1 MELRIKPFPKN
12 NYPKKGVLI
21 KSPSPLVW
29 LSEMD
34 QWRID
39 IDQVETFAIPSNEPN
54 ILYGCFIVF
63 SDSAPLE
70 IGKNA
75 YFQCVDGTL
84 FIPENTTFY
93 PRINSEDWNLI
104 DAKFVIM
111 HPEFGLVRL
120 SEEIDWIS
128 LLEEPQKA
136 KLSVRK
142 PLSGVYIPKEIKS
155 YTVEIDDDTMMES
168 LQKSQTEEEWMKS
181 LPFDMKKVMAGNKKE
196 IEKYLKYIEKY
207 PDRAIDLG
215 VPLDIMGSSRGDGFG
230 KFKFDN
236 SWLSRLFGG
245 TRRDRKPRDY
255 RWVLFALWIVIIVG
269 RVIIGFSKDKSET
282 ETPVSSGNV
291 ISKDALKNLDPG
303 KLAFES
309 GLTEI
314 DMKIDSLYNGE
325 RKELMKEYAAATSK
339 GTDNK
344 ALAEVEKKV
353 EKYRSKESQT
363 RDFLKKI
370 YNKKIAAHIESKS
383 KDYQR
388 KISDS
393 LKRSNPN
400 KPVNQGIVKS
410 VWKKKQ
416 VLMEDSLGRLYGTLG
431 NIEPNFSS
439 DNNGN
444 TKKTLDT
451 ESSSANKISF
461 SEIIWL
467 VTLII
472 GSVGLY
478 SYFFRKRSLNI
489 GGNNVPGGIKIFL
502 VIVLV
507 GMLIYL
513 FYPLIEMYGYNWFV
527 WLLVICVVLL
537 VYRLFSED
545 KTILKSD
552 KNE

>member
-12 NYPKKGVLI
+12 NYPKKGLLI
-21 KSPSPLVW
+21 KSSSPLIW
-29 LSEMD
+29 FKEMD
-34 QWRID
+34 KLGID
-39 IDQVETFAIPSNEPN
+39 LTLVKTFAIPSNEPN

-63 SDSAPLE
+63 TDHAPQE

-75 YFQCVDGTL
+75 YFQCIDEIL

-93 PRINSEDWNLI
+93 PRINSEDWKNTDSRFL
-104 DAKFVIM
+104 IM
-111 HPEFGLVRL
+111 HPEFGLVKL

-128 LLEEPQKA
+128 ILEEPVKA
-136 KLSVRK
+136 DFSVRK
-142 PLSGVYIPKEIKS
+142 PLNGVDIPKEIKS
-155 YTVEIDDDTMMES
+155 YTVEIDDEKMMES
-168 LQKSQTEEEWMKS
+168 LQQSQTEEEWMKN

-215 VPLDIMGSSRGDGFG
+215 VPLDILGTSRGDGFG
-230 KFKFDN
+230 TFKFGN
-236 SWLSRLFGG
+236 NWLNRLFGG
-245 TRRDRKPRDY
+245 KGNTGPRDY

-269 RVIIGFSKDKSET
+269 RVVIDFNEKPKAEV
-282 ETPVSSGNV
+282 PVSSGEV
-291 ISKDALKNLDPG
+291 ISKEALKNQNPG

-314 DMKIDSLYNGE
+314 DMKIDSLYKDE
-325 RKELMKEYAAATSK
+325 RKELMNEYASVASK
-339 GTDNK
+339 GQESK
-344 ALAEVEKKV
+344 EVAEVEKKV
-353 EKYRSKESQT
+353 EKYRTKENKT

-370 YNKKIAAHIESKS
+370 YNKKIARHIENKS

-393 LKRSNPN
+393 IKRSNPN
-400 KPVNQGIVKS
+400 KPVSQGIVRS

-431 NIEPNFSS
+431 SIEPKFTSGQ
-439 DNNGN
+439 NGN
-444 TKKTLDT
+444 TKKTLDA
-451 ESSSANKISF
+451 ESSSSEKISF
-461 SEIIWL
+461 SEIVWL
-467 VTLII
+467 IILII
-472 GSVGLY
+472 GSVGIY
-478 SYFFRKRSLNI
+478 SYFFRKKSLNI

-502 VIVLV
+502 VIILV

-527 WLLVICVVLL
+527 WLLVICVILL

-552 KNE
+552 KDE

>member
-21 KSPSPLVW
+21 KGSSPLVW
-29 LSEMD
+29 FEEMD
-34 QWRID
+34 KLKID
-39 IDQVETFAIPSNEPN
+39 LNLVKTFAIPSNEPN
-54 ILYGCFIVF
+54 ILYGCFIIF
-63 SDSAPLE
+63 TDHAPLE
-70 IGKNA
+70 IGKNS
-75 YFQCVDGTL
+75 YFQCIDEIL

-93 PRINSEDWNLI
+93 PKINPEDWHNI
-104 DAKFVIM
+104 DSRFLVM
-111 HPEFGLVRL
+111 HPEFGLVKL
-120 SEEIDWIS
+120 SEEIDWI
-128 LLEEPQKA
+128 LVLEEPEKA
-136 KLSVRK
+136 KLFIRK
-142 PLSGVYIPKEIKS
+142 PSNGVYIPQEIKS
-155 YTVEIDDDTMMES
+155 YTVEIDDEKMMES
-168 LQKSQTEEEWMKS
+168 LQKSQTEEEWMKN
-181 LPFDMKKVMAGNKKE
+181 LPFDMKKVMAGNKRE

-215 VPLDIMGSSRGDGFG
+215 VPLDILGTSRGDGFG

-236 SWLSRLFGG
+236 GWLSRLLGG
-245 TRRDRKPRDY
+245 GRGNGKPRDY
-255 RWVLFALWIVIIVG
+255 RWVLLALWIVIIVG
-269 RVIIGFSKDKSET
+269 RIIIGFSKDTPET

-291 ISKDALKNLDPG
+291 ISKDALKNQDPG

-314 DMKIDSLYNGE
+314 DMKIDSLYNDE
-325 RKELMKEYAAATSK
+325 RRDLMKEYATAASK
-339 GTDNK
+339 GPNAK
-344 ALAEVEKKV
+344 EVAEVEKKV
-353 EKYRSKESQT
+353 EKYRTKENKT

-370 YNKKIAAHIESKS
+370 YNKKIAQHIESKS

-393 LKRSNPN
+393 IKKVNPN
-400 KPVNQGIVKS
+400 KPVNQGVVKS
-410 VWKKKQ
+410 VWRKKQ

-431 NIEPNFSS
+431 NIEPHFSS
-439 DNNGN
+439 DQNAN
-444 TKKTLDT
+444 TKKTSGSGD
-451 ESSSANKISF
+451 SSAKKISF
-461 SEIIWL
+461 SEIVWL
-467 VTLII
+467 VILII

-478 SYFFRKRSLNI
+478 SYFFRKKSLNI

-527 WLLVICVVLL
+527 WLLVICVILL
-537 VYRLFSED
+537 IYRLFSED

-552 KNE
+552 EDE

>member
-21 KSPSPLVW
+21 KGSSPLVW
-29 LSEMD
+29 FEEMD
-34 QWRID
+34 KLKID
-39 IDQVETFAIPSNEPN
+39 LNLVKTFAIPSNEPN
-54 ILYGCFIVF
+54 ILYGCFIIF
-63 SDSAPLE
+63 TDHAPLE
-70 IGKNA
+70 IGKNS
-75 YFQCVDGTL
+75 YFQCIDEIL

-93 PRINSEDWNLI
+93 PKINPEDWHNI
-104 DAKFVIM
+104 DSRFLVM
-111 HPEFGLVRL
+111 HPEFGLVKL
-120 SEEIDWIS
+120 SEEIDWI
-128 LLEEPQKA
+128 LVLEEPEKA
-136 KLSVRK
+136 KLSIRK
-142 PLSGVYIPKEIKS
+142 PSNGVYIPQEIKS
-155 YTVEIDDDTMMES
+155 YTVEIDDEKMMES
-168 LQKSQTEEEWMKS
+168 LQKSQTEEEWMKN
-181 LPFDMKKVMAGNKKE
+181 LPFDMKKVMAGNKRE

-215 VPLDIMGSSRGDGFG
+215 VPLDILGTSRGDGFG

-236 SWLSRLFGG
+236 GWLSRLLGG
-245 TRRDRKPRDY
+245 GRGNGKPRDY
-255 RWVLFALWIVIIVG
+255 RWVLLALWIVIIVG
-269 RVIIGFSKDKSET
+269 RIIIGFSKDTPET

-291 ISKDALKNLDPG
+291 ISKDALKNQDPG

-314 DMKIDSLYNGE
+314 DMKIDSLYNDE
-325 RKELMKEYAAATSK
+325 RRDLMKEYATAASK
-339 GTDNK
+339 GPNAK
-344 ALAEVEKKV
+344 EVAEVEKKV
-353 EKYRSKESQT
+353 EKYRTKENKT

-370 YNKKIAAHIESKS
+370 YNKKIAQHIESKS

-393 LKRSNPN
+393 IKKVNPN
-400 KPVNQGIVKS
+400 KPVNQGVVKS
-410 VWKKKQ
+410 VWRKKQ

-431 NIEPNFSS
+431 NIEPHFSS
-439 DNNGN
+439 DQNAN
-444 TKKTLDT
+444 TKKTSGSGD
-451 ESSSANKISF
+451 SSAKKISF
-461 SEIIWL
+461 SEIVWL
-467 VTLII
+467 VILII

-478 SYFFRKRSLNI
+478 SYFFRKKSLNI

-527 WLLVICVVLL
+527 WLLVICVILL
-537 VYRLFSED
+537 IYRLFSED

-552 KNE
+552 EDE

>member
-21 KSPSPLVW
+21 KGSSPLVW
-29 LSEMD
+29 FEEMD
-34 QWRID
+34 KLKID
-39 IDQVETFAIPSNEPN
+39 LNLVKTFAIPSNEPN
-54 ILYGCFIVF
+54 ILYGCFIIF
-63 SDSAPLE
+63 TDHAPLE
-70 IGKNA
+70 IGKNS
-75 YFQCVDGTL
+75 YFQCIDEIL

-93 PRINSEDWNLI
+93 PKINPEDWHNI
-104 DAKFVIM
+104 DSRFLVM
-111 HPEFGLVRL
+111 HPEFGLVKL
-120 SEEIDWIS
+120 SEEIDWI
-128 LLEEPQKA
+128 LVLEEPEKA
-136 KLSVRK
+136 KLSIRK
-142 PLSGVYIPKEIKS
+142 PSNGVYIPQEIKS
-155 YTVEIDDDTMMES
+155 YTVEIDDEKMMES
-168 LQKSQTEEEWMKS
+168 LQKSQTEEEWMKN
-181 LPFDMKKVMAGNKKE
+181 LPFDMKKVMAGNKRE

-215 VPLDIMGSSRGDGFG
+215 VPLDILGTSRGDGFG

-236 SWLSRLFGG
+236 GWLSRLLGG
-245 TRRDRKPRDY
+245 GRGNGKPRDY
-255 RWVLFALWIVIIVG
+255 RWVLLALWIVIIVG
-269 RVIIGFSKDKSET
+269 RIIIGFSKDTPET

-291 ISKDALKNLDPG
+291 ISKDALKNQDSG

-314 DMKIDSLYNGE
+314 DMKIDSLYNDE
-325 RKELMKEYAAATSK
+325 RRDLMKEYATAASK
-339 GTDNK
+339 GPNAK
-344 ALAEVEKKV
+344 EVAEVEKKV
-353 EKYRSKESQT
+353 EKYRTKENKT

-370 YNKKIAAHIESKS
+370 YNKKIAQHIESRS

-393 LKRSNPN
+393 IKKVNPN
-400 KPVNQGIVKS
+400 KPVNQGVVKS
-410 VWKKKQ
+410 VWRKKQ

-431 NIEPNFSS
+431 NIEPHFSS
-439 DNNGN
+439 DQNAN
-444 TKKTLDT
+444 TKKTSGSGD
-451 ESSSANKISF
+451 SSAKKISF
-461 SEIIWL
+461 SEIVWL
-467 VTLII
+467 VILII

-478 SYFFRKRSLNI
+478 SYFFRKKSLNI

-527 WLLVICVVLL
+527 WLLVICVILL
-537 VYRLFSED
+537 IYRLFSED

-552 KNE
+552 EDE